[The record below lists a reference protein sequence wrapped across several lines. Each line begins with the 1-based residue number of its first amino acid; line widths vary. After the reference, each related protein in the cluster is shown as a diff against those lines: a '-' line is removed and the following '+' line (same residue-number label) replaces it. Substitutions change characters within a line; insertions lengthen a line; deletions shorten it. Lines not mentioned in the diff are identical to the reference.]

1 MHRWVSYLVFG
12 YIWTW
17 GIVSL
22 PTAYRLRPVEST
34 CLFFSHLCLFFFS
47 WISIVNLT
55 SWVRFVLHML
65 AVYSGSFEFSQN
77 TLSYCS
83 CDRMGHWR
91 ICVFVIIVHVIC
103 RTDCLLGYL
112 LIFSCPTDWVCSLLT
127 SHPFEGC
134 NIHNVV
140 ISYIWTDKGSE
151 FYNKQV
157 QDFLKEKHVTHF
169 FSRNE
174 KKANVAE
181 RGIKTIKARLIRY
194 MTHIQTHQRGE
205 VLPKIIKSYN
215 ATYHRTNNRAP
226 HQVKTSNGPYICW
239 MLTTQF
245 QKRKPQT
252 KVNKDDSL

>member
-1 MHRWVSYLVFG
+1 MRKLPRFWLHLDLVDCQLA
-12 YIWTW
+12 Y
-17 GIVSL
+17 SL
-22 PTAYRLRPVEST
+22 PSST
-34 CLFFSHLCLFFFS
+34 CREYLPFLFTSLFVFFS
-47 WISIVNLT
+47 WISIVNLS
-55 SWVRFVLHML
+55 SWMCFVLNML

-83 CDRMGHWR
+83 CHRMGLWR

-112 LIFSCPTDWVCSLLT
+112 LILSCPTDWVCSLLT

-157 QDFLKEKHVTHF
+157 QDFLKEKHVTRF

-174 KKANVAE
+174 RKLMLQKGVSKPSKLVWVVTWLTFRPTKE
-181 RGIKTIKARLIRY
+181 GKCYLKSLKVITPPITARITELLTKSKRL
-194 MTHIQTHQRGE
+194 TDHIFG
-205 VLPKIIKSYN
+205 
-215 ATYHRTNNRAP
+215 
-226 HQVKTSNGPYICW
+226 W